1 MFDGPSIWYGWSAA
15 ASARLEGA
23 CDHRLGLSHERLF
36 ELLAKL
42 PSRLDDGDDEFWAP
56 KKLLRSSEWREG
68 LEDEEGASGLLAE
81 RSSAVEVEDWYLE
94 LLWPIRVGFMKLY
107 GTSQNLG

>member
-1 MFDGPSIWYGWSAA
+1 MLDGPSVWYGWS
-15 ASARLEGA
+15 SARLEGA

-42 PSRLDDGDDEFWAP
+42 PSRLDDGDEEFGTP

-68 LEDEEGASGLLAE
+68 LEDEVGVSGLRVE
-81 RSSAVEVEDWYLE
+81 RSSAVEVGVWYLE
-94 LLWPIRVGFMKLY
+94 LLWPIRAGFMKLY
-107 GTSQNLG
+107 DTRQNLG